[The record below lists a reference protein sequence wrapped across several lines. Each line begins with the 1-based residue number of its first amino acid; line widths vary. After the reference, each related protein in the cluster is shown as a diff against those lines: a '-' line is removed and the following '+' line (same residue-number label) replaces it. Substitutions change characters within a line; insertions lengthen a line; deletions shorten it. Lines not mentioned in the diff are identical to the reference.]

1 MRFFSPRLFLGSNNI
16 SRTILTKQK
25 IRIHNNTTEM
35 YDHLIS
41 YYTLVWQYHYSPR
54 LMKQIEIP
62 VV

>member
-16 SRTILTKQK
+16 SCTILTKQK
-25 IRIHNNTTEM
+25 VRIHNNTNEM

-41 YYTLVWQYHYSPR
+41 YYTLVWRYHYSPR